1 MNVIFCHAY
10 LMEAMTQVQFGE
22 PRGST
27 KLVKELV
34 NGGHGELV
42 FNGDGIEKGLW
53 LSLIRPKS
61 SIV

>member
-1 MNVIFCHAY
+1 
-10 LMEAMTQVQFGE
+10 MEAMTQVQFGE

-27 KLVKELV
+27 KLIKELV